1 MNHSSNPQTS
11 TWSATA
17 LQNGAG
23 YRFVCRCHCTSPL
36 SFGPIQL
43 RLAELFNYLGVFN
56 KRYIWSITL
65 GVAIANAASP
75 LGIIDIVIGSAGTCA
90 VLWIAYFCDKNQQNL
105 LIKPMLT
112 PFFCFVHVHCRR
124 TFNVLLSVTFWYTW
138 LTVDLVNF
146 FQ

>member
-17 LQNGAG
+17 LAKMALVTAL
-23 YRFVCRCHCTSPL
+23 YVVVTVLRPL

-65 GVAIANAASP
+65 GLRLPTP
-75 LGIIDIVIGSAGTCA
+75 LR
-90 VLWIAYFCDKNQQNL
+90 L
-105 LIKPMLT
+105 LVSSI
-112 PFFCFVHVHCRR
+112 
-124 TFNVLLSVTFWYTW
+124 
-138 LTVDLVNF
+138 
-146 FQ
+146 

>member
-17 LQNGAG
+17 LAKMALVTAL
-23 YRFVCRCHCTSPL
+23 YVVVTVLLAPL

-75 LGIIDIVIGSAGTCA
+75 LGIIDIVIGRWNVRSLMDC
-90 VLWIAYFCDKNQQNL
+90 LFCDKKSAKF
-105 LIKPMLT
+105 I
-112 PFFCFVHVHCRR
+112 
-124 TFNVLLSVTFWYTW
+124 
-138 LTVDLVNF
+138 D
-146 FQ
+146 